1 MARTPKN
8 KPQGYNEM
16 LEAQAQRSENKF
28 YKALSDEH
36 RKTQITEIV
45 TATRKRL
52 EEYPETAK
60 IELTATSMRAVVDR
74 TTLYLQSC
82 EAVGVLPSYAS
93 FCHSLGYTVRGVERF
108 IQSHQTPISQYI
120 EVVKEAFAE
129 SIDTAALGNHIN
141 AIPGIFLLK
150 SLYGRRETSEF
161 IVGPPN
167 NALEPQR
174 DMNDAGKYL
183 ERLAESL
190 PPDE

>member
-1 MARTPKN
+1 MTRPPKN

-16 LEAQAQRSENKF
+16 LEAQEQRGDNRF
-28 YKALSDEH
+28 YKALSDKH
-36 RKTQITEIV
+36 RKTQISDIV

-52 EEYPETAK
+52 EEYPETEK
-60 IELTATSMRAVVDR
+60 IELTR
-74 TTLYLQSC
+74 TTVSIISDRLSLYLQSC
-82 EAVGVLPSYAS
+82 ERVGVLPSYAS
-93 FCHSLGYTVRGVERF
+93 FCHSLGYTVRGVDNF
-108 IQSHQTPISQYI
+108 LVSHQTPISQYI
-120 EVVKEAFAE
+120 EIVKEAFAAA
-129 SIDTAALGNHIN
+129 IDEAALGNHIN

-150 SLYGRRETSEF
+150 SLYGRRETAEF

-167 NALEPQR
+167 NVLEPQR